1 MNADAR
7 RRLEAILE
15 NEMDVARELTE
26 SLDAERAALTGVSP
40 EAVIAQSAL
49 KVSLL
54 GRLEQL
60 ESSRR
65 DLCREHDVE
74 LPPQAASAAAADGVT
89 ARWRSLMELM
99 VRCRA
104 ANEVNGYIINVRRNQ
119 VRELIDVVRGTKT
132 FTYGPAGKTCP
143 KALRALATA

>member
-1 MNADAR
+1 MTADAR

-15 NEMDVARELTE
+15 NELDVARELTE

-74 LPPQAASAAAADGVT
+74 LPPAASAAAADGVT

-132 FTYGPAGKTCP
+132 FTYGPAGKTSP
-143 KALRALATA
+143 KALRALARA